1 MEVYS
6 WEKSHVLGGFDRK
19 LRNIGNKWIWNDSNW
34 EESPKTMLNLS
45 VRSNIAMGNPLYSL
59 YIGMF
64 LNHHQTKWWIF
75 QQAMFDYRRAY
86 YNVVSRLVWWVGI
99 VARYFLKKTLKRLS
113 ELLKGGP
120 TLIRIQHYYY
130 TINKLLMA
138 YPRFIS
144 MMFPVRNLHWVPG
157 FSSCSATLW

>member
-1 MEVYS
+1 
-6 WEKSHVLGGFDRK
+6 
-19 LRNIGNKWIWNDSNW
+19 
-34 EESPKTMLNLS
+34 
-45 VRSNIAMGNPLYSL
+45 
-59 YIGMF
+59 
-64 LNHHQTKWWIF
+64 
-75 QQAMFDYRRAY
+75 MFDYRREY

-99 VARYFLKKTLKRLS
+99 VARYFKKKTLKRLS

-144 MMFPVRNLHWVPG
+144 TMFPVRNLH
-157 FSSCSATLW
+157 